1 MTVQWRSSYICV
13 NMAFLSFAMTCLS
26 WCICKIFLRLFI
38 TCCMY
43 SILEF
48 TWAAGDSGVCTISAC
63 DSQNTGCECC
73 SGCYWPG
80 GKAAS
85 LSQLEPN
92 QGWARAL
99 QVVSIVIV
107 QESLMIKKNA
117 LCKIWGVSQW
127 CGWGFRFSGMRHFVV
142 GWVFLVLKIHSAFIF
157 KVRAWSSKVKAVH
170 SFQTSG
176 TTNLTQHCFW
186 EDLYP
191 SKMHLYQVQE
201 WVVTDKWWAV
211 LFHIWEDQSSIL
223 YQETVYPDS
232 VVFLGPFKQMLV

>member
-1 MTVQWRSSYICV
+1 
-13 NMAFLSFAMTCLS
+13 MAFLSFAMTCLS
-26 WCICKIFLRLFI
+26 CCICKNFLRLFI

-48 TWAAGDSGVCTISAC
+48 TWAAGDCRVCAISAC

-80 GKAAS
+80 GKTAS

-92 QGWARAL
+92 QGWARIL

-107 QESLMIKKNA
+107 QESLVIKKNA
-117 LCKIWGVSQW
+117 LCKIWGVLQW
-127 CGWGFRFSGMRHFVV
+127 CGWGFRFSGMWHFVV
-142 GWVFLVLKIHSAFIF
+142 GRVFLVLKIHSAFIF
-157 KVRAWSSKVKAVH
+157 KVRAWCSKVKALH

-176 TTNLTQHCFW
+176 TTNPTQHSFW

-191 SKMHLYQVQE
+191 
-201 WVVTDKWWAV
+201 
-211 LFHIWEDQSSIL
+211 
-223 YQETVYPDS
+223 
-232 VVFLGPFKQMLV
+232 